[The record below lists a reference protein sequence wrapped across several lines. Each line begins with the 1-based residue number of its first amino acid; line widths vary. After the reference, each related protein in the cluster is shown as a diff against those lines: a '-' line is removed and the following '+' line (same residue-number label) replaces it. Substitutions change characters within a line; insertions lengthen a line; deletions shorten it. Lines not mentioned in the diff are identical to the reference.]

1 MKIGFSK
8 GELRFNSKKFDPL
21 NMGIKGL
28 GIESNASNKPV
39 NGMKLLE
46 DLSLMKVEKATKL
59 DKMKGLGE
67 LIDKINK

>member
-1 MKIGFSK
+1 
-8 GELRFNSKKFDPL
+8 
-21 NMGIKGL
+21 MGIKGL